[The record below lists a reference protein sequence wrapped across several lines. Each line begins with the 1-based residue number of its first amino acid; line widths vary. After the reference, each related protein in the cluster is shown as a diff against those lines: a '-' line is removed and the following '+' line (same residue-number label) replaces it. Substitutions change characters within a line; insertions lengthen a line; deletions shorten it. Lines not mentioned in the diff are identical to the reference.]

1 MTYLNYL
8 LHDNLSNF
16 MKVLEFM
23 TTFGQNVYAKP
34 QLDITTKDKD
44 IIKLRLDLIEEEVK
58 ELRVA
63 IETDDFTEIVDAL
76 SDILYVT
83 YGAGGAI
90 GVDLDNAFDIV
101 HKSNMSKSCVS
112 EEEADLTIQH
122 YIDNPDLGY
131 DTPDKRIVGNRWVV
145 FNKSSGK
152 ILKNINYTPANLK
165 NPSGIIDKIDLPF
178 STM

>member
-34 QLDITTKDKD
+34 QLDITTNDKET
-44 IIKLRLDLIEEEVK
+44 INLRLSLIEEEVK
-58 ELRVA
+58 ELKEA
-63 IETDDFTEIVDAL
+63 IETNNFTEIVDAL

-112 EEEADLTIQH
+112 EDEADKTIQ
-122 YIDNPDLGY
+122 YYKDNPNLGY
-131 DTPDKRIVGNRWVV
+131 DTPDKRIVGDRWVV
-145 FNKSSGK
+145 FNKSTGK
-152 ILKNINYTPANLK
+152 VLKSINYTPADLK
-165 NPSGIIDKIDLPF
+165 NPTGIINKINLPF